1 MRSFSILIFS
11 TLFLAITCFTSCSND
26 DKVIAPIAEEVI
38 TQAVYTLISQA
49 DPSNIVVFTFLD
61 ADGEGG
67 LDGTSS
73 VTGTLNA
80 GTVYDGALTFANTIE
95 GEDIT
100 EEINEEKEEHQVFFQ
115 STVDGM
121 TIAYAD
127 VDANNAPVGLSS
139 TATTGD
145 AGTGTLT
152 ITLRHEP
159 TKDADGVSSG
169 DITNAGGETDIEVT
183 FDVTVE

>member
-1 MRSFSILIFS
+1 MRSFSLLIFS

-26 DKVIAPIAEEVI
+26 DEVIAPVDEEVI
-38 TQAVYTLISQA
+38 TQAVYTLISQT
-49 DPSNIVVFTFLD
+49 DPTNIVIFDFLD

-67 LDGTSS
+67 LDGIST
-73 VTGTLNA
+73 VTGTLNS
-80 GTVYDGALTFANTIE
+80 GTVYDGTITFANTIE

-100 EEINEEKEEHQVFFQ
+100 EEINAEKEEHQVFFQ
-115 STVDGM
+115 STVAGM
-121 TIAYAD
+121 SIVYAD
-127 VDANNAPVGLSS
+127 EDANNDPVGLSS

-152 ITLRHEP
+152 ITLRHLP

-169 DITNAGGETDIEVT
+169 DITNAGGATDIEVI